1 MGWIV
6 HRNIVIAIAA
16 LTALVLLGMF
26 DSAGFGLSSSIM
38 GTGIKISTL
47 LMAGQAYIA
56 WALWSKYV

>member
-1 MGWIV
+1 
-6 HRNIVIAIAA
+6 

-56 WALWSKYV
+56 WALWARYV